1 MFVRYNRTSTL
12 QGKTLSGTDESVYFP
27 SPEGIRWNSHRK
39 ERQKPTKKAAVFLA
53 LVCLL
58 AGLFCASF
66 AEGTGAEEAPAP
78 FLQLKP
84 AELSLIKGRSARVAP
99 SVVNLPKGVRA
110 GKFEWTSSDPEVAV
124 CNNGT
129 ARGVGGGTAVLACS
143 VTLTDGTP
151 LSAEIPVTVTVPVTG
166 IRTSAPTAAVM
177 AGDLF
182 IPEYEILPADATNR
196 AVRITSS
203 NEQILAV
210 GEDGQ
215 VTALAE
221 GTAALTIAAEENP
234 SKKAKLTVTVT
245 RRVGR
250 SDSELTFLGIPWESD
265 CDTCIRI
272 LKEKGFIAE
281 EARGRC
287 SYTGTAW
294 HWPEND
300 LLFTRISAWRTL
312 PVSFTD
318 RQAGAGRTSLSPLKT
333 VGGYLPQTST
343 LVFLN
348 GTNAEGRVDPEVTRL
363 IGVYF
368 NFDNRHEK
376 GNVIFCEL
384 LKRLEN
390 QYGEFSRYLSRD
402 IPRYYPELYEQIRDS
417 MTGAKEYAVQEAET
431 GDVYLGEY
439 AVCTIRGAGN
449 TGIMLNMDTNGTVTL
464 FYGRTD
470 AAGLIRELEN
480 LFTNESDSLEDAG
493 V

>member
-1 MFVRYNRTSTL
+1 
-12 QGKTLSGTDESVYFP
+12 
-27 SPEGIRWNSHRK
+27 
-39 ERQKPTKKAAVFLA
+39 
-53 LVCLL
+53 LL

-66 AEGTGAEEAPAP
+66 AEGTGAEEAAP

-129 ARGVGGGTAVLACS
+129 ARGVGGGTAVLTCS

-177 AGDLF
+177 AGEPF
-182 IPEYEILPADATNR
+182 IPEYEILPEDATNR

-265 CDTCIRI
+265 CETCIRL

-281 EARGRC
+281 EAQNRC
-287 SYTGTAW
+287 SFTGSAW

-300 LLFTRISAWRTL
+300 LLFSRISAWRTL
-312 PVSFTD
+312 PVSFSDLET
-318 RQAGAGRTSLSPLKT
+318 GAGRTSLKPLKT
-333 VGGYLPQTST
+333 VGGFLPQTAT
-343 LVFLN
+343 LIFLN
-348 GTNAEGRVDPEVTRL
+348 RIGGNGQIDPDATRL

-368 NFDNRHEK
+368 YFDNRHEK
-376 GNVIFCEL
+376 GTTVFLEL
-384 LKRLEN
+384 LNRLEE
-390 QYGEFSRYLSRD
+390 QYGEFNRYLSKD
-402 IPRYYPELYEQIRDS
+402 IPRYYQELYKQIETA
-417 MTGAKEYAVQEAET
+417 MAGAKEFTVQEP
-431 GDVYLGEY
+431 GFDVYLGEY
-439 AVCTIRGAGN
+439 AVCTIRGAEN
-449 TGIMLNMDTNGTVTL
+449 TGIMLNMDTNESVTL

-470 AAGLIRELEN
+470 ASKMIDELQQFMSEKPDN
-480 LFTNESDSLEDAG
+480 LEDAG